1 MIAMAEFSLTDLE
14 DVVDDRLMNGDETS
28 YTRKLA
34 AKGMAKAA
42 QKVGE
47 EAVEAVIAAVAG
59 DREGLTKEAA
69 DLFYHLIVV
78 LRLSGVPLRD
88 VMAELASR
96 TGRSGL
102 EEKASRPKD

>member
-1 MIAMAEFSLTDLE
+1 MTGFTLFDLE
-14 DVVDDRLMNGDETS
+14 DIVDDRLTRGEETS

-34 AKGMAKAA
+34 AKGMPKAA

-47 EAVEAVIAAVAG
+47 EAVEAVIAAVGG
-59 DREGLTKEAA
+59 DREGLTKETA

-78 LRLSGVPLRD
+78 LRLAGVPLSD

-96 TGRSGL
+96 TGRSGI

>member
-1 MIAMAEFSLTDLE
+1 MTDFTLFDLDAIIA
-14 DVVDDRLMNGDETS
+14 DRLSNGDATS

-34 AKGMAKAA
+34 AKGIPKAA

-59 DREGLTKEAA
+59 DREGLAKETA
-69 DLFYHLIVV
+69 DLLYHLIVV
-78 LRLSGVPLRD
+78 LRLADVPLAD
-88 VMAELASR
+88 VMAELAAR